1 MILGLITTKDVF
13 RHTRMIVREFGAAT
27 YLRCCL
33 VILRRRQTTFLEC
46 VFPPSRDA
54 AQAA

>member
-13 RHTRMIVREFGAAT
+13 RHTRTIVREFGAAT

-33 VILRRRQTTFLEC
+33 VVLRRRQTTFLEC
-46 VFPPSRDA
+46 IFPPSRNA
-54 AQAA
+54 ARAA

>member
-13 RHTRMIVREFGAAT
+13 RHTRTIVRDFGAAT

-33 VILRRRQTTFLEC
+33 AVLRRRQTTFLEC
-46 VFPPSRDA
+46 IFPPSRTA
-54 AQAA
+54 A